1 MFLNFNARI
10 YIFTLLYKILNNKS
24 YVIETFKLSLTII
37 STSINELEILFFK
50 ENFGMVLKILNLGV
64 MPKDISNDIITLI
77 SKVNGEDKFS

>member
-37 STSINELEILFFK
+37 STSINELKILFFK